1 LELIPKVQA
10 AQIKQPA
17 TFFKEKHM
25 AGTPY
30 KRVLLKL
37 SGEALMGDTE
47 FGISTDVLSYVAG
60 EVKKVIDLGLEV
72 GLVIGAGNI
81 FRGVSGASK
90 GMDRT
95 TADNMGMLATVIN
108 SLAMQDALER
118 NGIVTR
124 VMSAFPMPSVC
135 EPYIRR
141 RAIRHLEKG
150 RVVVCAAGIGTPY
163 FTTDTAAVIRALEIE
178 ADLICKATRVDGV
191 YDKDPLKHPDAVKFD
206 TLTYSDVLK
215 KGLMVMDA
223 AAISLARDNKKPI
236 IVLDM
241 NIPSNIK
248 KATCGEHVG
257 TIVQ

>member
-1 LELIPKVQA
+1 
-10 AQIKQPA
+10 
-17 TFFKEKHM
+17 M
-25 AGTPY
+25 APTTY

-37 SGEALMGDTE
+37 SGEALMGDTQ
-47 FGISTDVLSYVAG
+47 FGISTEVLNYVAG
-60 EVKKVIDLGLEV
+60 EVRELVDLGMEV

-81 FRGVSGASK
+81 FRGVAGASK
-90 GMDRT
+90 GMDRS

-118 NGIVTR
+118 NNIVTR

-150 RVVVCAAGIGTPY
+150 RVVVFAAGIGTPY

-191 YDKDPLKHPDAVKFD
+191 YDKDPLTHPDAVKFEN
-206 TLTYSDVLK
+206 LTYSDVLGK
-215 KGLMVMDA
+215 SLRVMDA
-223 AAISLARDNKKPI
+223 AAISLARDNNKPI
-236 IVLDM
+236 IVLNM

-248 KATCGEHVG
+248 KAMCGEHVG